1 MSAEEYVRAHCLN
14 VEVVQ
19 GQIRINDAQGGNVVV
34 LGSTWEDAKIWV
46 ERRLIIRRYLE
57 EAMAECSRGL
67 RRQNLQQ

>member
-1 MSAEEYVRAHCLN
+1 MRAEEYVRAHCLN

-46 ERRLIIRRYLE
+46 EQRLIIRRYLE
-57 EAMAECSRGL
+57 EAMAEFSRGL

>member
-57 EAMAECSRGL
+57 EAMAEFSRGL